1 MSENKKVR
9 FTFIDGIIVLVII
22 AVIAFVGYNFFGKE
36 VVQNQATSD
45 TFEISFYIEE
55 APDFA
60 AESIEVGSGVTDE
73 AKKVPL
79 GTIKNL
85 EVADSVSFGG
95 TSEGKIVKTTKE
107 GYKSIKITAE
117 VSGNE
122 FEHGIKVAGNEY
134 VVGHSMTIYAGKAKL
149 YGRISGLQKK

>member
-9 FTFIDGIIVLVII
+9 FTLIDAIVVLVII
-22 AVIAFVGYNFFGKE
+22 AVIAFVGYKFFGKE

-60 AESIEVGSGVTDE
+60 VDNIKVGSTVTDE
-73 AKKVPL
+73 AKKVSL
-79 GTIKNL
+79 GTIKNV
-85 EVADSVSFGG
+85 ETGDAVGFVG
-95 TSEGKIVKTTKE
+95 TDDGEFVTSSKE
-107 GYKSIKITAE
+107 NYKSVKITAE
-117 VSGNE
+117 VNANE

-149 YGRISGLQKK
+149 YGRVSGIEKK

>member
-9 FTFIDGIIVLVII
+9 FTLIDAIVVLVII
-22 AVIAFVGYNFFGKE
+22 AVIAFVGYKFFGKE

-60 AESIEVGSGVTDE
+60 VDNREVGSTVTDE
-73 AKKVPL
+73 AKKVSL
-79 GTIKNL
+79 GTIKNV
-85 EVADSVSFGG
+85 ETGDAVGFVG
-95 TSEGKIVKTTKE
+95 TDDGEFVTSSKE
-107 GYKSIKITAE
+107 NYKSVKITAE
-117 VSGNE
+117 VNANE

-149 YGRISGLQKK
+149 YGRVSGIEKK

>member
-55 APDFA
+55 TPDFA
-60 AESIEVGSGVTDE
+60 AENVEVGTTVTDE
-73 AKKVPL
+73 AKKVSL
-79 GTIKNL
+79 GTIKSV
-85 EVADSVSFGG
+85 EVAEAVSYAG
-95 TSEGKIVKTTKE
+95 TSEGEIVKATKE
-107 GYKSIKITAE
+107 GYKSLKITAE

-134 VVGHSMTIYAGKAKL
+134 VVGHSMTIYAGNGKF